1 MRQIVSMKWQRD
13 RNFFTDKT
21 FKELK
26 KKKKKRGRIRSYFP
40 AESLLHSL

>member
-26 KKKKKRGRIRSYFP
+26 KTKKKK
-40 AESLLHSL
+40 EE